1 MLNIE
6 YQSTCILIMSS
17 CDEFVFIVL
26 DENKPKI
33 KKWNTWWEALTNK
46 DVEEIFKEILDD
58 ENYDI
63 EYEIEEYRNSR
74 LYNDLKCNDEEE

>member
-33 KKWNTWWEALTNK
+33 NKWNTWWEALTNK